1 MKRML
6 FHTLLATG
14 LFLLASGNAFAQRHA
29 GGGGH
34 EGIAPHGP
42 ANAIGPAHIEQGP
55 ANAVGP
61 ARVEQGPANAVGP
74 ADVEQGPAV
83 RSDVRTN
90 QPAIRNDV
98 RNNDRPNEHP
108 FYRNDRGHDNDW
120 RYGFHD
126 NRWWYW
132 TPGNA
137 WAYWNDGR
145 WQDYSDTAVP
155 YATNYRGPTAP
166 VGWYWNDSQ
175 KRYYWFDGTNLTAA
189 QQ

>member
-6 FHTLLATG
+6 FHTLLTAG
-14 LFLLASGNAFAQRHA
+14 LFLLASGNAFAQRHE
-29 GGGGH
+29 GGGGR
-34 EGIAPHGP
+34 EGGAPR
-42 ANAIGPAHIEQGP
+42 GP

-61 ARVEQGPANAVGP
+61 AH
-74 ADVEQGPAV
+74 VEQGPAV
-83 RSDVRTN
+83 RSDVGTN

-108 FYRNDRGHDNDW
+108 FYGKDHGHDNDW

-132 TPGNA
+132 LPGNG

-145 WQDYSDTAVP
+145 WQDYADSSVVP
-155 YATNYRGPTAP
+155 YTTNYRGPAAP

-175 KRYYWFDGTNLTAA
+175 KRYYWFDGSNLTAA